1 MHGNFQLET
10 PKVRDHSLEL
20 GIDGTLMLK
29 KYGVRSW
36 TGFNWLR
43 VGNSG
48 EHLYTRYSNFG
59 FRKRRGIFRAPEGI
73 LAAGDETRSMMY
85 VRVLW
90 VVNGRVSNLWKD

>member
-1 MHGNFQLET
+1 
-10 PKVRDHSLEL
+10 
-20 GIDGTLMLK
+20 
-29 KYGVRSW
+29 VRSW